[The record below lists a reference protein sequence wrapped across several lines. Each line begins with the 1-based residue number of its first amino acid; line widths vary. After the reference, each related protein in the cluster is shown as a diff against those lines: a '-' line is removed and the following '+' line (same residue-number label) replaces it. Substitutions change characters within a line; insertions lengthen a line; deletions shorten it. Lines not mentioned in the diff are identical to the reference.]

1 MFVPGQMIFFT
12 YKPKY
17 LALSTNFNLSE
28 SRCMEKL
35 SNWGDWSWNLLP
47 IITTLDFLLLIERQL
62 FEYHLVIEFIRVSS
76 LCFSS
81 STLSAD
87 AYMITSSASILRTH
101 PSNVKLEISL
111 MNSKNKMGLS
121 TDHCDTP
128 FLYPDIQMFLFETKQ
143 AVDGCDDNF

>member
-1 MFVPGQMIFFT
+1 MCSSQDKSFFT

-17 LALSTNFNLSE
+17 LALSTNSSLSE
-28 SRCMEKL
+28 SRDMEKL

-47 IITTLDFLLLIERQL
+47 MIMTLDFFLLIERQL
-62 FEYHLVIEFIRVSS
+62 FEYHFVVEFIHVSS

-87 AYMITSSASILRTH
+87 AYMITSSANILRTH

-111 MNSKNKMGLS
+111 MNSKNKMGPS
-121 TDHCDTP
+121 TDPCGTP
-128 FLYPDIQMFLFETKQ
+128 FFISRYSDVSCWSETS
-143 AVDGCDDNF
+143 CWRL